1 MSKYN
6 LNLNLI
12 KEMICRIEGDS
23 NKSLE
28 DKTVWDAMLMR
39 FQVIGENIDKLPRDI
54 TRKHSQVNWKK
65 FYSFRN
71 LISHFYN
78 DVPVDV
84 IINLIRELPALKK
97 AITKIKSELK

>member
-12 KEMICRIEGDS
+12 RDMIKRIESDS

-39 FQVIGENIDKLPRDI
+39 FQVIGENIDKLPREI
-54 TRKHSQVNWKK
+54 LKKHGEINWKK
-65 FYSFRN
+65 FYACRN
-71 LISHFYN
+71 LISHVYN
-78 DVPVDV
+78 DVPIEV
-84 IINLIRELPALKK
+84 IMELITELSVLKK
-97 AITKIKSELK
+97 VIGKIRGELK